1 LKDLL
6 EIGKITKPIGLKGRI
21 KVVSYLESPHVLE
34 SLQDVYVKHG
44 DRSPDLYKIRKI
56 AFKKKTFSLEIE
68 GVEDIDTARALIGC
82 QVFIPFFSLEIEG
95 VEDIDTARALIGC
108 QVFIPFDKLEK
119 LSEGEY
125 YWRDITGLEVFTE
138 DGRKLGEIEN
148 IFNTGSNDVYVCT
161 GGEREILLPAIEDVI
176 KKIDLEKGFMVVEL
190 LEGL

>member
-1 LKDLL
+1 MKDLL
-6 EIGKITKPIGLKGRI
+6 EIGKITRPIGLKGRM

-56 AFKKKTFSLEIE
+56 AFKKKIFSLEIE
-68 GVEDIDTARALIGC
+68 GVEDIDTARAL
-82 QVFIPFFSLEIEG
+82 
-95 VEDIDTARALIGC
+95 TGC

-125 YWRDITGLEVFTE
+125 YWRDIAGLEVFTE